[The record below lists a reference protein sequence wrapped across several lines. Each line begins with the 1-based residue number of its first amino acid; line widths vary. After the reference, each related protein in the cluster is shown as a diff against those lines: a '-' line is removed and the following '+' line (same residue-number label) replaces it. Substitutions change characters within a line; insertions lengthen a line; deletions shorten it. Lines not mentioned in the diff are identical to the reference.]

1 MTTTGSALC
10 RSLGLSVVIPFFNE
24 QDNIEPLLTEV
35 EAVLDPVCVYE
46 IVAVDDGSTDAT
58 HSNLEQLAHGR
69 SNFRVLTLKQNYGQS
84 VALANGVRVARARV
98 VMTLDGDGQNPPSE
112 IPGLLQAYHAAGT
125 ATQRIVVGWRKKR
138 DDNTLRRLSS
148 RVANGVRR
156 ALLRDDCPDTGCG
169 MKVFDRELFLT
180 LPQFDHMHRFLPALF
195 RRAGCQVINI
205 PVTHRPR
212 LTGHSK
218 YGVQNRLWVGLVD
231 LVGVYWLLR
240 RHCPVDT
247 ETHDV

>member
-1 MTTTGSALC
+1 MTPADDAL
-10 RSLGLSVVIPFFNE
+10 RQNPDLTVVIPFFNE

-35 EAVLDPVCVYE
+35 EAVLDPVCAYE

-58 HSNLEQLAHGR
+58 HSTLEQLAHNR
-69 SNFRVLTLKQNYGQS
+69 RNLRVVTLKHNRGQS
-84 VALANGVRVARARV
+84 IALANGVRVARARV
-98 VMTLDGDGQNPPSE
+98 VITLDGDGQNPPSE
-112 IPGLLQAYHAAGT
+112 IPGLLQAYHAACT
-125 ATQRIVVGWRKKR
+125 ATPRIVVGWRKKR
-138 DDNTLRRLSS
+138 DDNALRRLSS

-169 MKVFDRELFLT
+169 MKVFERALFLT